1 MRLLEVRGPL
11 PPTVVCPT
19 TGVTIDTKEGTV
31 PRKAHFSCAKCGTVQ
46 GSLEAVKSSG
56 KSGPIAAYVVQG
68 YSPKREREGESY
80 GGRFFAPVQDSAVI
94 DAAQREWE
102 IRKETD
108 LAAYWPRS
116 ELPYGFMTHTLNGG
130 IPNHGYTHWSTF
142 FNPRQL
148 LLHAL
153 LLKAIDQV
161 GGERHRW
168 AAREYVLAAFQ
179 PYLRNQCMLA
189 FWHRSHDH
197 FTPALSNNNF
207 HPKDTSIEVG
217 AFSPIGY
224 GPWPSTTKALV
235 ETLNWSGNPWELV
248 SNEALLRQLD
258 AATAKDLTG
267 KSEKV
272 SPKDPVQ
279 PGVELGCG
287 SSTDLAAL
295 ETASYDLVI
304 TDPPFGGLLHYS
316 ELSDF
321 FYVWL
326 RLLLKK
332 HYPDYFT
339 AEYTPK
345 TLEAVS
351 NRARQPEN
359 PDAYYEKLLTLAW
372 EQAHRI
378 LKPGGIL
385 AFTFHHSEDSPW
397 VSVLESLFKAN
408 FYLEAT
414 YPIRS
419 DETKG
424 EGSKPGTFG
433 SQQIEFD
440 IIHVCRKRRGQPET
454 VSDQIQKFLRGTGIA
469 PSDFEAR
476 GWCSEDKKIYHLT
489 SPLEVARAWQGKHR
503 RGMTSDY
510 DQAAFLIGACFENS
524 GINATDTLNND
535 NFKPHP
541 ALDALLEWFSTRW
554 RDLGDPQ
561 RLPRAQ
567 TILRSWRA
575 KHESPRSSSRWR
587 SSSKTRGRHEGRA
600 FTALDASR
608 LLSSVGAPHR

>member
-1 MRLLEVRGPL
+1 MAPDVPLIVVKSEKLFTTMQVNKATKCPSCGHMQRLNLSKIKGAAKKVELTLLAHPEWLAGEASMSSKGEPYGGSVTDSAADSSRWNQARARTMRLLEVRGPL

-217 AFSPIGY
+217 AFSPIG
-224 GPWPSTTKALV
+224 
-235 ETLNWSGNPWELV
+235 
-248 SNEALLRQLD
+248 
-258 AATAKDLTG
+258 
-267 KSEKV
+267 
-272 SPKDPVQ
+272 
-279 PGVELGCG
+279 
-287 SSTDLAAL
+287 
-295 ETASYDLVI
+295 
-304 TDPPFGGLLHYS
+304 
-316 ELSDF
+316 
-321 FYVWL
+321 
-326 RLLLKK
+326 
-332 HYPDYFT
+332 
-339 AEYTPK
+339 
-345 TLEAVS
+345 
-351 NRARQPEN
+351 
-359 PDAYYEKLLTLAW
+359 
-372 EQAHRI
+372 
-378 LKPGGIL
+378 
-385 AFTFHHSEDSPW
+385 
-397 VSVLESLFKAN
+397 
-408 FYLEAT
+408 
-414 YPIRS
+414 
-419 DETKG
+419 
-424 EGSKPGTFG
+424 
-433 SQQIEFD
+433 
-440 IIHVCRKRRGQPET
+440 
-454 VSDQIQKFLRGTGIA
+454 
-469 PSDFEAR
+469 
-476 GWCSEDKKIYHLT
+476 
-489 SPLEVARAWQGKHR
+489 
-503 RGMTSDY
+503 
-510 DQAAFLIGACFENS
+510 
-524 GINATDTLNND
+524 
-535 NFKPHP
+535 
-541 ALDALLEWFSTRW
+541 
-554 RDLGDPQ
+554 
-561 RLPRAQ
+561 
-567 TILRSWRA
+567 
-575 KHESPRSSSRWR
+575 
-587 SSSKTRGRHEGRA
+587 
-600 FTALDASR
+600 
-608 LLSSVGAPHR
+608 